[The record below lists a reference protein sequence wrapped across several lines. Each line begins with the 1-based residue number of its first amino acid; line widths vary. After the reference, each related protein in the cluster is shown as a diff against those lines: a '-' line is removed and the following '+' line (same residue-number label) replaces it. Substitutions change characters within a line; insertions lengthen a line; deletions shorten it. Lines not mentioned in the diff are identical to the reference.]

1 MPVPT
6 QTITQSELGTMSDGS
21 ENELINLD
29 EDNMEDDDDYER
41 QRQENMR

>member
-1 MPVPT
+1 
-6 QTITQSELGTMSDGS
+6 MSDGS